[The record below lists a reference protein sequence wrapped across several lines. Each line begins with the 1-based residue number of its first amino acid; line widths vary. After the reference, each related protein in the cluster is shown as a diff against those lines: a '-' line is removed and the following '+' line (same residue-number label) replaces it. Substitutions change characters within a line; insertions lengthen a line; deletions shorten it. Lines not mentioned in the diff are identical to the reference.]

1 MQTVCITGANRGI
14 GFAFAKAY
22 LERGAR
28 VFGTSRNPEDKNIR
42 SLANDYTDRFAP
54 ISMDVADR
62 ESVTR
67 GAEEM
72 SVAANSL
79 DILINNAGTNTFDN
93 EKKVEEISEE
103 NVQKVFDVNTLGPLR
118 VVQGLIPLLRKSG
131 KGKVVMIS
139 STGGSI
145 AHQQGGRV
153 VPYCV
158 SKAGL
163 NMLTKLLYFHLRED
177 GVATVALHP
186 GWVRTDMGGS
196 GGALSPEES
205 VSAMMKVIEE
215 LTTES
220 KLFVDYRGEEL
231 PW

>member
-1 MQTVCITGANRGI
+1 MLTVCITGANRGI
-14 GFAFAKAY
+14 GLAFAKGY
-22 LERGAR
+22 LTEGAR
-28 VFGTSRNPEDKNIR
+28 VFGTVRNR
-42 SLANDYTDRFAP
+42 NDENVTALEKEYSERFTA

-62 ESVTR
+62 ESVVR
-67 GAEEM
+67 GVGEI
-72 SVAANSL
+72 AAQTDRL
-79 DILINNAGTNTFDN
+79 DILINNAGISTFDN
-93 EKKVEEISEE
+93 ERRVEDISEE
-103 NVQKVFDVNTLGPLR
+103 NIERVFDVNTLGPLR
-118 VVQGLIPLLRKSG
+118 VVQTMIPLLRKSAA
-131 KGKVVMIS
+131 GKVAMIS

-186 GWVRTDMGGS
+186 GWVRTDMGGP
-196 GGALSPEES
+196 GGALSPEE
-205 VSAMMKVIEE
+205 AAAGMIKVIDE

-220 KLFVDYRGEEL
+220 ALFVDYRGEEL

>member
-14 GFAFAKAY
+14 GLAFAKGY
-22 LERGAR
+22 LDRGAR
-28 VFGTSRNPEDKNIR
+28 VFGTTRNPDDKNIR
-42 SLANDYTDRFAP
+42 SLSANYPDRFIAV
-54 ISMDVADR
+54 SMDVADR
-62 ESVTR
+62 ESVAR
-67 GAEEM
+67 GAEEIA
-72 SVAANSL
+72 SRVDSL
-79 DILINNAGTNTFDN
+79 DILINNAGTNTFDD
-93 EKKVEEISEE
+93 EKRVEDISEE
-103 NVQKVFDVNTLGPLR
+103 NIQRVFDVNTVGPLR
-118 VVQGLIPLLRKSG
+118 VVQELIPLLRNSE
-131 KGKVVMIS
+131 KGKVAMIS

-186 GWVRTDMGGS
+186 GWVRTDMGGP

-205 VSAMMKVIEE
+205 VAGMITAIDE

-220 KLFVDYRGEEL
+220 QLFVDYRGEEL

>member
-1 MQTVCITGANRGI
+1 VQRVCITGANRGI
-14 GFAFAKAY
+14 GLAFAKGY
-22 LERGAR
+22 LKEGAR
-28 VFGTSRNPEDKNIR
+28 VFGTVRNPDDGNVRE
-42 SLANDYTDRFAP
+42 LATANPDRFTA

-62 ESVTR
+62 ESVFR
-67 GAEEM
+67 GAEEIG
-72 SVAANSL
+72 SAVDSL

-93 EKKVEEISEE
+93 EKRPEEISEE
-103 NVQKVFDVNTLGPLR
+103 NIRKVFDVNTLGPLR
-118 VVQGLIPLLRKSG
+118 VVQAVVPLLRRSDG
-131 KGKVVMIS
+131 GKVVMIS

-177 GVATVALHP
+177 GIAALALHP
-186 GWVRTDMGGS
+186 GWVRTDMGGP
-196 GGALSPEES
+196 GGALSPQQS
-205 VSAMMKVIEE
+205 VAEMMKVIGE

>member
-1 MQTVCITGANRGI
+1 MQTICITGANRGI
-14 GFAFAKAY
+14 GLAFVRGY
-22 LERGAR
+22 LEKGAR
-28 VFGTSRNPEDKNIR
+28 VFGTVRNRNDENVIALEAEYPE
-42 SLANDYTDRFAP
+42 RFTAL
-54 ISMDVADR
+54 SMDVADR
-62 ESVTR
+62 ESVVR
-67 GAEEM
+67 GAGKLGSETDR
-72 SVAANSL
+72 L
-79 DILINNAGTNTFDN
+79 DILINNAGISTFDN
-93 EKKVEEISEE
+93 ERRVEDISEE
-103 NVQKVFDVNTLGPLR
+103 NIQRVFDVNTVGPLR
-118 VVQGLIPLLRKSG
+118 VVQAVIPLLRKS
-131 KGKVVMIS
+131 KAGKVAMIS

-145 AHQQGGRV
+145 AHQQAGRV

-163 NMLTKLLYFHLRED
+163 NMLTKLLYFHLREERIS
-177 GVATVALHP
+177 TVALHP

-205 VSAMMKVIEE
+205 VAGMMTVIDG